1 MDSNGVQDPT
11 VHDQMSTDTPMEEQ
25 VEKGKGKAQEPM
37 MEEDDD
43 EEESEEDE
51 EVSFGKYNTYTSR

>member
-11 VHDQMSTDTPMEEQ
+11 MHDQMSTDTPMEEQ

-51 EVSFGKYNTYTSR
+51 EVSDDVCHPYTFR

>member
-1 MDSNGVQDPT
+1 
-11 VHDQMSTDTPMEEQ
+11 MSTDTPMEEQ
-25 VEKGKGKAQEPM
+25 VEKGKGKAQEPT

-51 EVSFGKYNTYTSR
+51 EVSFNK